1 MFYHLHPI
9 LFIIRDSIPIRAL
22 LGVLC
27 WFFSG
32 GLRGLLSGRERFELS
47 LEMSSKDFLRIQ
59 FRSV

>member
-1 MFYHLHPI
+1 MFYHLHPV

-22 LGVLC
+22 LRFLC

-32 GLRGLLSGRERFELS
+32 CLRGLLSGRERLELS

-59 FRSV
+59 VRSI